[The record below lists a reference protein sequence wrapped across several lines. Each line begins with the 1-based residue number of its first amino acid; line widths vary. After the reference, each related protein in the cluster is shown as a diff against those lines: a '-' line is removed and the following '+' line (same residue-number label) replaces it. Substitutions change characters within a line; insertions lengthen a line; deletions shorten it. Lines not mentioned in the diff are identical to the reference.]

1 MKKYNIG
8 HWLDKATQLEKN
20 NALACIHEGQAF
32 ISVDEIEDE
41 LKNYTLWS
49 TVRPVG
55 ETFRNYR
62 VNTQYNLWRIWSAM
76 NINYN
81 PINNYDLTET
91 DAHTITHGDIERT
104 RAAGDNSYVETVIT
118 PETTQKHYTTTS
130 DDAATGRLE
139 SYDTPEGDTTT
150 TTTDHSTTTDTE
162 THSTVSKTFNDVT
175 YTGDVVETTT
185 HEKHGQI
192 GVMTYAQILG
202 GEYEARRIDLIS
214 DYVRKFIR
222 EYAYYVGGDFEIED
236 GDVE

>member
-8 HWLDKATQLEKN
+8 HWLDNATQLEKN
-20 NALACIHEGQAF
+20 NALACVHAGQAF
-32 ISVDEIEDE
+32 YSADEVENT
-41 LKNYTLWS
+41 LKNYTLFN

-55 ETFRNYR
+55 EVFAQYR
-62 VNTQYNLWRIWSAM
+62 ANTQYNLWRIFTAM
-76 NINYN
+76 NIEYN
-81 PINNYDLTET
+81 PVNNYDLTET
-91 DAHTITHGDIERT
+91 DAHTITHGNIERT

-130 DDAATGRLE
+130 DDASTGRLE

-150 TTTDHSTTTDTE
+150 KTTDHTTTTDTE
-162 THSTVSKTFNDVT
+162 THSAVSKTFNDET
-175 YTGDVVETTT
+175 YTGDVIETTT

-202 GEYEARRIDLIS
+202 GEYEARRIDLLS

-222 EYAYYVGGDFEIED
+222 EFAYYVGGDFEIDD
-236 GDVE
+236 GDTE